1 MQMIKRF
8 LLSPKTIITLI
19 SAVAVSG
26 ILGSS
31 IPQLTEKPPRF
42 FDAWKA
48 ESPKIYYLMDLL
60 QLNQVYTSVW
70 FLVLVAF
77 ITLCLIFSI
86 YYQQFKVLIKY
97 RGPVKRDITES
108 SFKDYITFELAHS
121 LKSGFEGLSDRVQ
134 RILKDRGY
142 RPYLVSE
149 ESRYFIFGKNRI
161 GRWGGIVFHVGLLVT
176 IVAALYS
183 LAFQKRGFIQLI
195 QTDTFQGKDKD
206 WVVKRLGIFA
216 RDFDLGFK
224 VYLNNFTPSYWEND
238 QIKELGSSLTIIND
252 KGEAKELLLS
262 LRNPIKFKG
271 TKIYQSTHYGYSLGF
286 ILEKEE
292 GYPVTT
298 NFLLDAPSKKGKPFA
313 GKMDFPTTDFILD
326 MKFHPNLIE
335 PSFYATLPGVDLTVK
350 EKGQEKFR
358 GRVLFTQRA
367 WLGEDTLTFAQIHYW
382 TGLTFVKNYGMP
394 LVYAGFTLSILGA
407 LLIFML
413 SYKEIHLKVIE
424 DGDHVRLYVGGQA
437 KRYKAI
443 FSEEFREIA
452 ERLKKTLGKHGNWS
466 TA

>member
-1 MQMIKRF
+1 MIKRF
-8 LLSPKTIITLI
+8 LLSPKTIISLI
-19 SAVAVSG
+19 CATVFFSV
-26 ILGSS
+26 IGSI
-31 IPQLTEKPPRF
+31 IPQLSEKPPRF

-48 ESPKIYYLMDLL
+48 ESPKIYYLIDLL

-77 ITLCLIFSI
+77 ISLCLIFSI
-86 YYQQFKVLIKY
+86 YYQQFKVLIKS

-108 SFKDYITFELAHS
+108 SFKDYVSIESIHGSEVGVGRLDEI
-121 LKSGFEGLSDRVQ
+121 K
-134 RILKDRGY
+134 RIFKNRGY
-142 RPYLVSE
+142 HPYLITE
-149 ESRYFIFGKNRI
+149 ESTCFIFGKNRI
-161 GRWGGIVFHVGLLVT
+161 GRWGGIVFHVGLLVV
-176 IVAALYS
+176 IVAALYG
-183 LAFQKRGFIQLI
+183 LAFQKRGFIQMI

-216 RDFDLGFK
+216 RDFDPGFK
-224 VYLNNFTPSYWEND
+224 VHLNNFTPSYWEND
-238 QIKELGSSLTIIND
+238 EIKELESSLTIIND
-252 KGEAKELLLS
+252 RGENKEFALS

-326 MKFHPNLIE
+326 MRFHPNMIE

-350 EKGQEKFR
+350 EKRQEKFR

-394 LVYAGFTLSILGA
+394 LVYTGFALSTLGA

-424 DGDHVRLYVGGQA
+424 DGYHIRLSMAGQA

-443 FSEEFREIA
+443 FLNVF
-452 ERLKKTLGKHGNWS
+452 LGLRDYGNWS

>member
-19 SAVAVSG
+19 SAVVISG
-26 ILGSS
+26 VLGST
-31 IPQLTEKPPRF
+31 IPQLTERPPRF
-42 FDAWKA
+42 FETWKA
-48 ESPKIYYLMDLL
+48 NSPTVYYLIDLL

-77 ITLCLIFSI
+77 ISLCLIFSI
-86 YYQQFKVLIKY
+86 YYQQFKVLIKS

-134 RILKDRGY
+134 RIFKDRGY

-161 GRWGGIVFHVGLLVT
+161 GRWGGIVFHVGLLVV
-176 IVAALYS
+176 IVAALYG
-183 LAFQKRGFIQLI
+183 LAFQKRGLIQMI

-224 VYLNNFTPSYWEND
+224 VHLNNFTPSYWEND
-238 QIKELGSSLTIIND
+238 QIKELESSLTIIND
-252 KGEAKELLLS
+252 KGGNKEFALS

-286 ILEKEE
+286 VLERE
-292 GYPVTT
+292 GGNPAITH
-298 NFLLDAPSKKGKPFA
+298 FLLDASGKKDKPFV
-313 GKMDFPTTDFILD
+313 GKMDFPTTDYILE
-326 MKFHPNLIE
+326 MKFYPNLIE

-350 EKGQEKFR
+350 EKGQKKFR

-367 WLGEDTLTFAQIHYW
+367 WLGKDTLTFAQIHYW

-394 LVYAGFTLSILGA
+394 LVYTGFALSTLGA

-424 DGDHVRLYVGGQA
+424 DGDHIRLSMAGQA

-443 FSEEFREIA
+443 FSEEFKEIA
-452 ERLKKTLGKHGNWS
+452 ERLEKVLT
-466 TA
+466 